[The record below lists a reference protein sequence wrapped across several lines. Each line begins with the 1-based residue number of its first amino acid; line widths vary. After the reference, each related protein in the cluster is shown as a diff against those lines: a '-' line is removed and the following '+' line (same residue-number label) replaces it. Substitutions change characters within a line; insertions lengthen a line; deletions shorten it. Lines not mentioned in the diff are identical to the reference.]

1 MNKAIVD
8 LVKPEK
14 GCIIKSY
21 AYVAIS
27 RCQRLSDLMIL
38 RDFDMS
44 VLQQPMPHNLTLEM
58 QRSQQLEEQALNNL
72 NADRYKYYLIT

>member
-1 MNKAIVD
+1 
-8 LVKPEK
+8 
-14 GCIIKSY
+14 
-21 AYVAIS
+21 
-27 RCQRLSDLMIL
+27 MIL